1 MNLENINYIYSVS
14 NTSAYYISL
23 SLGKSIEDAINEMLY
38 IDDVNTNN
46 STIKSVIDAWY
57 QKYMINYTSYLEDTI
72 FCNERSTSSL
82 AGWSSSGNVTSSVH
96 FKEYYSSN
104 KLTCTNETDKFSL
117 SNTKAKLTYPVGLLT
132 NAEAN
137 LLKNNTAI
145 GSTQPYWSGTPLYFS
160 SFAAI
165 RSFDENGVGK
175 DTAVSYGL
183 GVRPTIS
190 LKPKTKY
197 ISGDGS
203 MENPYIVDTSSN

>member
-23 SLGKSIEDAINEMLY
+23 SLGKSIENAINEMLY

-165 RSFDENGVGK
+165 RSFDENCVGK